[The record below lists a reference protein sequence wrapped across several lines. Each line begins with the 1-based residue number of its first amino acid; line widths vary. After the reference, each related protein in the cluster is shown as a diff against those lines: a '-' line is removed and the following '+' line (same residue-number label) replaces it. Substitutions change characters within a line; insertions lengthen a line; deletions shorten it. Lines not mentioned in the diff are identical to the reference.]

1 MLFFKNVFPCGVTQ
15 MTFQRGMTFPLSIG
29 CIILIT
35 IATMLILVMA
45 GTSPFNA
52 HPDEHLHFKAAQY
65 YMSYWFPP
73 KVGDAR
79 SEYTYSYFGISYLD
93 EPDIVYFLVGKFSEV
108 LRFTGLSPYL
118 LTRAFNAAL
127 FVALFLI
134 LLKYSLQIEIPL
146 YGILLLS
153 PQLWYIFSY
162 LNGDAFGFFVGTFLI
177 LELSKLIRDPETTM
191 PPIKIGLWLGLLV
204 LAKRNYYTLIP
215 LLAGVAVWH
224 WIFFSKVGQGQILLK
239 KWLMV
244 ALLAAIIAL
253 PKIVYQQWVND
264 FNLSEKRVAQM
275 EKMAAPG
282 FKPSEV
288 TAPYSPWHVNIRAKG
303 RPFLELL
310 STYDWHSISFKSMV
324 GLYGWMNVLS
334 PNWYY
339 WVIFLLYMLLF
350 GRLFLPSRPFVL
362 SEVIL
367 TAIAI
372 FGMAAS
378 CLASFINS
386 WTVAFQAQGRYLFP
400 VFCIFLLLMAYKW
413 ERLPQRFLYS
423 VFLST
428 GLLSLW
434 NFIFVGLAK
443 IPR

>member
-1 MLFFKNVFPCGVTQ
+1 
-15 MTFQRGMTFPLSIG
+15 MTFQGGKTFPLSIG

-35 IATMLILVMA
+35 LATMLILVMV

-73 KVGDAR
+73 MVGDAR

-93 EPDIVYFLVGKFSEV
+93 EPDIVYFLAGKFSEV
-108 LRFTGLSPYL
+108 LSFTELSPYL
-118 LTRAFNAAL
+118 LTRAFNVTL

-162 LNGDAFGFFVGTFLI
+162 FNGDAFGFFVGTFLI
-177 LELSKLIRDPETTM
+177 LELSKLVRDPETTV

-204 LAKRNYYTLIP
+204 LAKRNYYALIP
-215 LLAGVAVWH
+215 LLGGVAVWH
-224 WIFFSKVGQGQILLK
+224 WIFFSKVGQRQILLK
-239 KWLMV
+239 RWLTV

-339 WVIFLLYMLLF
+339 LAIFIFYVLLF
-350 GRLFLPSRPFVL
+350 GRLLLPLRPFVL
-362 SEVIL
+362 SELIL
-367 TAIAI
+367 TVIGI
-372 FGMAAS
+372 FGIIISFVAS
-378 CLASFINS
+378 LMNS

-400 VFCIFLLLMAYKW
+400 VFCIFLLLLAYKW
-413 ERLPQRFLYS
+413 ERLPKKFFYLG
-423 VFLST
+423 FLST
-428 GLLSLW
+428 GVLSAG
-434 NFIFVGLAK
+434 NFLFVALENVWV
-443 IPR
+443 